1 MSSDLPKGRADYPL
15 LPLKNVVVFP
25 RTLVTLTVGRPR
37 SVRALEDALNRD
49 RRMVVATQRAGQ
61 ADEPEAEEIYTLG
74 TLVEINQVQRQP
86 DGNLQVNVE
95 GLRRVRLD
103 RFAQSEPYFGVQVSD
118 IAEKLADGPA
128 VEALMRHL
136 VELFGRYAQFNNKV
150 PADAVETVRAVRH
163 PGYLADL
170 LAAHMVP
177 DAHERQA
184 VLEELDQTARLERVG
199 GVLTGELDVLEL
211 DQRIR
216 NKVRSQIDRNQR
228 EFYLREQ
235 LKAIHDE
242 LGGEGGN
249 EIAELRAKLDA
260 KALPEDVRT
269 KLLKELNRLERMPSV
284 SPEGTVIRNY
294 VDWIL
299 AIPWNE
305 RTEDVLD
312 LGVAERVLNED
323 HYGLDKIKERI
334 LEYLAVRQLTQ
345 AALKAGTPA
354 AEPEGAATAAA
365 PPAGTEADRKRR
377 LLKGPILCFVG
388 PPGVGKTSLGQ
399 SIADSMGRH
408 FVRIALG
415 GVHDEAE
422 IRGHRRTYVGAMP
435 GRIVQ
440 AMKSAGT
447 HNPIILLDE
456 IDKLASDYRG
466 DPASALL
473 EVLDPEQNW
482 NFNDHY
488 LDVSYDLSEVMFI
501 TTANSLYAIP
511 RPLRDRMEI
520 IELGG
525 YTEDEKVQIARRY
538 LLPRQLLAH
547 GLQPGAVEV
556 PEKILRAIIRTH
568 TREAGV
574 RELERKLAA
583 ICRKAARQVVQGRTT
598 RVRVTPHNLE
608 DFLGPGRPATE
619 MESLEVAQIGVA
631 LGMAW
636 TEHGGELLPVEVATM
651 PGRGNL
657 TITGRLG
664 DVMQE
669 SARAALSY
677 ARSRAAALE
686 IDPDFQEKTDL
697 HIHLPEG
704 AIPKDGPSAGI
715 TMASALI
722 SALTRHPLRHDT
734 SMTGEITLRGRVLP
748 IGGLKEKVLAA
759 HRAGMKRIIAPAENR
774 RDALELPRNVRRDLE
789 FIWVDTMDQVLA
801 AILAPTA
808 RDSAPAVVPGDGD
821 QDGAAAPDTAAA
833 PHADVPPAPD
843 LQPSA

>member
-1 MSSDLPKGRADYPL
+1 MSSEPTRGKTEFPL

-25 RTLVTLTVGRPR
+25 RTLVTLTVGRAR
-37 SVRALEDALNRD
+37 SIRALEEALGHD
-49 RRMVVATQRAGQ
+49 RRLVVATQRAGQ
-61 ADEPEAEEIYTLG
+61 VDDPTDTEIYESA
-74 TLVEINQVQRQP
+74 TLVEVSQVQRQN

-95 GLRRVRLD
+95 GLRRVRVDHYLQTEP
-103 RFAQSEPYFGVQVSD
+103 FFIAQISD
-118 IAEKLADGPA
+118 VAEKLGAGPV

-136 VELFGRYAQFNNKV
+136 VELFTRYAQLNTKV
-150 PADAVETVRAVRH
+150 APDAVETVRAVRH

-170 LAAHMVP
+170 LAAHVIP
-177 DAHERQA
+177 DAHARQA
-184 VLEELDQTARLERVG
+184 VLEELDQAERLERVG
-199 GVLTGELDVLEL
+199 AALTNELDVLEL

-216 NKVRSQIDRNQR
+216 SKVRSQIDKNQR

-249 EIAELRAKLDA
+249 ELADLREKLESKGLPADVLA
-260 KALPEDVRT
+260 KAQ
-269 KLLKELNRLERMPSV
+269 KELTRLERMPSA
-284 SPEGTVIRNY
+284 SPEGAVIRNY
-294 VDWIL
+294 IDWLITL
-299 AIPWNE
+299 PWTE
-305 RTEDVLD
+305 RTVDVLD
-312 LGVAERVLNED
+312 IGVAERVLEED
-323 HYGLDKIKERI
+323 HYGLDKVKERI
-334 LEYLAVRQLTQ
+334 LEFLAVRQLTQ
-345 AALKAGTPA
+345 NALRAEADAPA
-354 AEPEGAATAAA
+354 PGANGAQAAA
-365 PPAGTEADRKRR
+365 VERKRR
-377 LLKGPILCFVG
+377 LLKAPILCFVG

-399 SIADSMGRH
+399 SIADSMGRN
-408 FVRIALG
+408 FVRIAVG

-440 AMKSAGT
+440 ALKTAGT
-447 HNPIILLDE
+447 RNPLILLDE

-488 LDVSYDLSEVMFI
+488 LDVPYDLSEVLFI
-501 TTANSLYAIP
+501 TTANNLYAIP
-511 RPLRDRMEI
+511 RPLRDRMEV
-520 IELGG
+520 IEISG
-525 YTEDEKVQIARRY
+525 YTEDEKAQIARRY
-538 LLPRQLLAH
+538 LLPRQLQAH
-547 GLQPGAVEV
+547 GLQPGAVEI
-556 PEKILRAIIRTH
+556 PEKVLRVIIRTY

-583 ICRKAARQVVQGRTT
+583 ICRKAARRVVLGRTT
-598 RVRVTPHNLE
+598 RVRVSAHNLE
-608 DFLGPGRPATE
+608 ELLGPGRLVSDADAAGPN
-619 MESLEVAQIGVA
+619 LIGVA
-631 LGMAW
+631 LGLAW

-651 PGRGNL
+651 PGRGSL

-677 ARSRAAALE
+677 ARSRATALH

-722 SALTRHPLRHDT
+722 SALTRQPLRHDT
-734 SMTGEITLRGRVLP
+734 AMTGEITLRGRVLA

-759 HRAGMKRIIAPAENR
+759 HRAGMKRVIAPAENR
-774 RDALELPRNVRRDLE
+774 RDLLELPRNVRRDLE
-789 FIWVDTMDQVLA
+789 FIWVEDMDQVLS
-801 AILAPTA
+801 AILAAET
-808 RDSAPAVVPGDGD
+808 PAVVVAPESPSVGSGEAPAGGEPLAAQHDAPTP
-821 QDGAAAPDTAAA
+821 AAAEPG
-833 PHADVPPAPD
+833 

>member
-1 MSSDLPKGRADYPL
+1 MEYPL

-25 RTLVTLTVGRPR
+25 RTLVTLTVGRAR
-37 SVRALEDALNRD
+37 SIRALEDALSRD
-49 RRMVVATQRAGQ
+49 RRLVVMTQRAGQ
-61 ADEPEAEEIYTLG
+61 ADEPGADEIYDVG
-74 TLVEINQVQRQP
+74 TLVEVNQVQRQN

-95 GLRRVRLD
+95 GLRRVRVERYL
-103 RFAQSEPYFGVQVSD
+103 QSDPFFVVQINDV
-118 IAEKLADGPA
+118 AEKIGTGPV

-136 VELFGRYAQFNNKV
+136 VELFSRYAQINSKV
-150 PADAVETVRAVRH
+150 PSDAVETVRAVRH

-170 LAAHMVP
+170 LAAHVVP

-184 VLEELDQTARLERVG
+184 VLEQLDQAERLERVG
-199 GVLTGELDVLEL
+199 GVLTNELEVLEL

-216 NKVRSQIDRNQR
+216 NKVRSQIDKNQR

-242 LGGEGGN
+242 LGGEGGS
-249 EIAELRAKLDA
+249 EMAELREKLEAKG
-260 KALPEDVRT
+260 LPEDVLT
-269 KLLKELNRLERMPSV
+269 KLRKELNRLERMPSV

-294 VDWIL
+294 IDWIL
-299 AIPWNE
+299 ALPWNE
-305 RTEDVLD
+305 RTTDVLD
-312 LGVAERVLNED
+312 IAVAERVLNED
-323 HYGLDKIKERI
+323 HYGLEKIKERI
-334 LEYLAVRQLTQ
+334 LEFLAVRQLTQ
-345 AALKAGTPA
+345 AALKTEPGADGQTEPATPA
-354 AEPEGAATAAA
+354 SE
-365 PPAGTEADRKRR
+365 RR
-377 LLKGPILCFVG
+377 RRMLKGPILCFVG

-399 SIADSMGRH
+399 SIADSMGRN

-435 GRIVQ
+435 GRIIQ
-440 AMKSAGT
+440 GMKTAGT
-447 HNPIILLDE
+447 KNPLILLDE

-488 LDVSYDLSEVMFI
+488 LDVPYDLSEVLFI
-501 TTANSLYAIP
+501 TTANNLYSIP
-511 RPLRDRMEI
+511 RPLRDRMEV

-525 YTEDEKVQIARRY
+525 YTEDEKAQIARRY
-538 LLPRQLLAH
+538 LLPRQLQAH
-547 GLQPGAVEV
+547 GLQPGAVEI
-556 PEKILRAIIRTH
+556 PEKMLRTIIRTY

-574 RELERKLAA
+574 RDLERKLAA
-583 ICRKAARQVVQGRTT
+583 ICRKSARRVVQGRTT
-598 RVRVTPHNLE
+598 RVRITAHNLE
-608 DFLGPGRPATE
+608 EFLGPGRLSTE
-619 MESLEVAQIGVA
+619 VDPIGVAQVGVA
-631 LGMAW
+631 LGLAW

-651 PGRGNL
+651 PGRGSL

-669 SARAALSY
+669 SARAALSF
-677 ARSRAAALE
+677 ARSRATALK

-734 SMTGEITLRGRVLP
+734 AMTGEITLRGRVLP

-759 HRAGMKRIIAPAENR
+759 HRAGMKRVVAPAENR
-774 RDALELPRNVRRDLE
+774 RDLLELPRNVRRDLE
-789 FIWVDTMDQVLA
+789 FIWVEDMDQVLA
-801 AILAPTA
+801 AIMAP
-808 RDSAPAVVPGDGD
+808 APAADQAAVVPAD
-821 QDGAAAPDTAAA
+821 QPDGA
-833 PHADVPPAPD
+833 PAPD
-843 LQPSA
+843 DSVESHQEVPPQAAHSNLQPSA